1 MNTKCEISYKKRK
14 KKYKYNNIINID
26 TMSITNDNINENLN
40 ENINKKNLIEYLL
53 DKSLPN
59 SYKKIKINDDNFTII
74 NINDYNYLLKINYN
88 MTQLKKIAKHYN
100 IKSSGNKP
108 ELTKLL

>member
-26 TMSITNDNINENLN
+26 TMSITNDNINGNFN
-40 ENINKKNLIEYLL
+40 ENNNFIIDNNEQNLIEYLL

-59 SYKKIKINDDNFTII
+59 SYKK
-74 NINDYNYLLKINYN
+74 
-88 MTQLKKIAKHYN
+88 
-100 IKSSGNKP
+100 
-108 ELTKLL
+108 

>member
-26 TMSITNDNINENLN
+26 TMSITNDNTNKNFNENN
-40 ENINKKNLIEYLL
+40 NIIDSNQQNLIEYLL

-59 SYKKIKINDDNFTII
+59 SYKKTKIFPL
-74 NINDYNYLLKINYN
+74 YPGK
-88 MTQLKKIAKHYN
+88 
-100 IKSSGNKP
+100 
-108 ELTKLL
+108 